1 MKKTDKQYMEN
12 KKEKKMVCKKFI
24 SIAAFTSILK
34 ISLAAALF
42 VFLSVIAAAG
52 DTTIATGD
60 LYTEKNNELFLS
72 LKNTEVGGHDYRLV
86 SAGSLGGIGNGK
98 FAVYDATA
106 GLTRLSID
114 TSGNVGIG
122 TAGPIDLLYI
132 KGAVNNGIT
141 LDAQTSQRAQIT
153 FSYAGTTNGKIAING
168 DGDLRLGGGSSADD
182 DLVIEDSGN
191 VGIGTTAPG
200 RKVVV
205 NVGSTQDGIDIL
217 GTGNAEFRLG
227 NTGGASFSNV
237 IYIPSDQTLRLGT
250 SQSWDVLNIKN
261 GNVGIGTTSP
271 KSTLDVNGAIRFA
284 RLDNAPF
291 TCDSTV
297 VGSMYLDSDAGG
309 DDVMCVCSYRSHSY
323 AWRNPDGWVACD

>member
-1 MKKTDKQYMEN
+1 MRFRVVNLQIFLRFHYTSK
-12 KKEKKMVCKKFI
+12 CWG
-24 SIAAFTSILK
+24 SIPA
-34 ISLAAALF
+34 
-42 VFLSVIAAAG
+42 
-52 DTTIATGD
+52 D
-60 LYTEKNNELFLS
+60 
-72 LKNTEVGGHDYRLV
+72 
-86 SAGSLGGIGNGK
+86 
-98 FAVYDATA
+98 
-106 GLTRLSID
+106 
-114 TSGNVGIG
+114 
-122 TAGPIDLLYI
+122 
-132 KGAVNNGIT
+132 
-141 LDAQTSQRAQIT
+141 
-153 FSYAGTTNGKIAING
+153 ING